1 MKHKIIKHEKNP
13 FLNREELIV
22 EIEAETTPGFE
33 EFRKELGKDE
43 KLTVIKE
50 IRGKFGQK
58 KFTAEVYVYASEA
71 AKNKAET
78 VSRKARKK
86 MMEEAKKAAEEAK
99 AKAAAPAAA

>member
-13 FLNREELIV
+13 FLHREEIII

-33 EFRKELGKDE
+33 ELRKELGKDE

-71 AKNKAET
+71 AKHKAET

-86 MMEEAKKAAEEAK
+86 INDDKKKADEEAK
-99 AKAAAPAAA
+99 AKAAAPAA